1 MNDDVPESIADIQ
14 SLHVGTYESNPDR
27 IESDAGTER
36 QDRADYE
43 GRFIFEL
50 LQNAVDEMDETATP
64 AVEIRLTE
72 DRLLVANNGA
82 PFSMGDLYALTLTT
96 RTTKAGDTTIG
107 HKGRGFTSVLG
118 VTDNPRVFSE
128 SVQAQFHR
136 GRSAET
142 LTQNQVIADAFGGEI
157 EADQVPLLSLPH
169 PAEPPGDVQS
179 LLEEGF
185 TTVFELPL
193 RDSAQHHGAIQRKLQ
208 SLDANTVAL
217 LPELA
222 RIDVECPTWERS
234 WRLSRQEFIDAENAT
249 LIEVARE
256 TVDGGSTSATTD
268 WYCLFERT
276 EIDSDRVAEEAE
288 LTDPEIDAM
297 GQLRVGVAFRATPA
311 AEAPAAEMND
321 WALEPVYGESH
332 DRPPMVHVFLPT
344 KERSPI
350 PALVTGTFQSDTSR
364 RNLTLD
370 HDGEHGYKGQFNGY
384 LFEEVG
390 TLFAQRVL
398 PFVSASATTPA
409 AFVEALDPSLGQRRE
424 WSFTPG
430 DVDHCLFEQVSA
442 AVSPVSFL
450 PSAFGDDT
458 VSIDAVRLPPT
469 STELPTLGEQF
480 VQLLQTGATVPQA
493 LESLPEATLLAHRKT
508 RALEAYGANRLDTSS
523 VPELLADAS
532 VDPPLRLTSEEEW
545 EISVPDDTEP
555 CRLLID
561 PVLEYLVAVRK
572 PLESDD
578 DRTAFDDACR
588 RAPVLP
594 TAVEWD
600 GETAQAIRRANRD
613 GTVFMPPENGIAGG
627 ALPDIQFF
635 ASELYHGSDPN
646 RAKPLR
652 EAALPVEFGSDLRT
666 IWTVKEYQF
675 TQVFDAA
682 ISPQLPGPNSP
693 DADPSAL
700 HQLETLGT
708 IRRMAAVQSPEN
720 DRSPDAPLLY
730 QSSRKPF
737 SALASL
743 PVPTVGPDDSVEW
756 EPAHRVY
763 FSSAWQ
769 TALDRPEDAHVEEL
783 LRAVG
788 NVTDSDRFQ
797 PRFLAPPEW
806 FGLDPAESEPPNQE
820 HRAWAAFL
828 QWLGVAEHVRP
839 LPLFA
844 PDAGT
849 RHRYRETQGLSRPP
863 RSTISSDSALETES
877 RPVDHRYRGLTESE
891 WTAYREQLAS
901 QVDPEIPDSSQQYLS
916 QVNALE
922 YADELTSAALEQS
935 AVGVRLLRHLVCW
948 WDSGLSTHRHAEV
961 AAFTNKQWRGSNL
974 SYFFTTD
981 ERKRLGQNLWVWQLR
996 QAAWVPTTFGA
1007 VRPPDAWRLPDADE
1021 ERFSL
1026 DISGERPLLPFVTA
1040 GFPARETDESEA
1052 VSTLAET
1059 LGIGRHLD
1067 QESFA
1072 PRDAYHAINRIG
1084 ELLESSEDPA
1094 QFASAVELLYTRIA
1108 ELLPGLEQGEPL
1120 PSEWRPDE
1128 TGLGDVDLLCRV
1140 GQGYELVPA
1149 SEAYYVRSR
1158 SSRDRYAKLGVPILA
1173 LFKPEAASF
1182 GSYCGARDLRTAVR
1196 REPAYEDCPPLPLS
1210 MGNADVDQAWLE
1222 TLLAAL
1228 LLRLRTNRQSAFLVD
1243 QDRSATRTFYEQL
1256 TFVESLDLRI
1266 SLVDGSWDENRPPEP
1281 QAYHLERDGD
1291 RIVRVLVDRTL
1302 DRGALVDA
1310 LTGAYTE
1317 RLDIPQYYEAVNTLI
1332 DHALGVPEP
1341 GTTLE
1346 NRLRTVGSDVPSGQV
1361 EATREELFAEEQDKP
1376 DMEEAE
1382 PEPVAPEPYMTD
1394 DSEGDDRS
1402 EHKPAERAVSTETS
1416 GTAHSAQVP
1425 DINSVTSIGDRRIA
1439 ESLLEAAPASRS
1451 SSDSTGRQVQTNG
1464 RGSGGGAGHG
1474 TSQEYR
1480 TEIDAFGM
1488 KLTMKAERERLREAG
1503 EATPNEQV
1511 FDVHTPEI
1519 YEQLRDE
1526 HSSLDDAIERF
1537 GDERGLSR
1545 AENPLNRGFPG
1556 FDVLTLRTDADGQ
1569 AVVDRCIELKTSGV
1583 NTRKP
1588 SLSWNEWKAAGGPLS
1603 EHYFLYVARNIRTG
1617 NSGDAELLEIPRPF
1631 ERLRNRTREKRER
1644 NVQVDLRS
1652 FDFDEDPIIRQPIE
1666 WEE

>member
-1 MNDDVPESIADIQ
+1 
-14 SLHVGTYESNPDR
+14 
-27 IESDAGTER
+27 
-36 QDRADYE
+36 
-43 GRFIFEL
+43 
-50 LQNAVDEMDETATP
+50 MDETATP
-64 AVEIRLTE
+64 AVKIRLTD

-82 PFSMGDLYALTLTT
+82 PFTMGDLYALTLTT

-118 VTDNPRVFSE
+118 VTDNPRAFSE

-142 LTQNQVIADAFGGEI
+142 LTQNRVIADAFDGEV
-157 EADQVPLLSLPH
+157 EAEQVPLLSLPH
-169 PAEPPGDVQS
+169 SAEPPADVQS
-179 LLEEGF
+179 LLSEGF

-193 RDSAQHHGAIQRKLQ
+193 RDTAQHHGAIQRKLQ
-208 SLDANTVAL
+208 SLSANTVAL
-217 LPELA
+217 LPELEQ
-222 RIDVECPTWERS
+222 IDIECPTWERS
-234 WRLSRQEFIDAENAT
+234 WRLSRQEFRDAENAT
-249 LIEVARE
+249 LIEVSRE

-276 EIDSDRVAEEAE
+276 EIDSDHIAARSD

-311 AEAPAAEMND
+311 VDAPGAEVSD
-321 WALEPVYGESH
+321 WALEPIYGESR

-370 HDGEHGYKGQFNGY
+370 HDGKRGYEGQFNGY

-398 PFVSASATTPA
+398 PFIRTSATAPET
-409 AFVEALDPSLGQRRE
+409 FVDALDPSLGQRRE

-430 DVDHCLFEQVSA
+430 DVDHCLFEQVND
-442 AVSPVSFL
+442 AVSSVPFL
-450 PSAFGDDT
+450 PSAFGDDR

-469 STELPTLGEQF
+469 STDLPTLGEQF
-480 VQLLQTGATVPQA
+480 VQLLQTGATVPQGLEA
-493 LESLPEATLLAHRKT
+493 LPDAVLLDHPKT
-508 RALEAYGANRLDTSS
+508 RALEAYGASRYDTAS

-532 VDPPLRLTSEEEW
+532 VDPSLRLISEEEW
-545 EISVPDDTEP
+545 EIAVPEDAEP

-578 DRTAFDDACR
+578 DRAAFDDACR
-588 RAPVLP
+588 RVPLLP
-594 TAVEWD
+594 TAVEFD
-600 GETAQAIRRANRD
+600 DETARAIRRANRD
-613 GTVFMPPENGIAGG
+613 GTVFMPPENDIAGG
-627 ALPDIQFF
+627 VLPNIQFF

-652 EAALPVEFGSDLRT
+652 EAALPAEFAADIRT
-666 IWTVKEYQF
+666 VWNIKEYQF
-675 TQVFDAA
+675 TQVFDTA

-693 DADPSAL
+693 DADPSTL
-700 HQLETLGT
+700 YQLETLDT

-720 DRSPDAPLLY
+720 PRSPDAPLLY

-743 PVPTVGPDDSVEW
+743 PVPTVGPDDSVDW
-756 EPAHRVY
+756 QPAHRVY

-769 TALDRPEDAHVEEL
+769 TALGRPEEAHIEEL

-788 NVTDSDRFQ
+788 DVTDSNRFE

-806 FGLDPAESEPPNQE
+806 FGLDPTESESPDEE
-820 HRAWAAFL
+820 HLAWAAFL

-844 PDAGT
+844 PDPAT

-863 RSTISSDSALETES
+863 RSTISSRSALETES
-877 RPVDHRYRGLTESE
+877 PPVDHRYRGLTESD

-922 YADELTSAALEQS
+922 YAHELTSAAREES

-948 WDSGLSTHRHAEV
+948 WNSGLSAHRHAEV
-961 AAFTNKQWRGSNL
+961 AAFTNKQWRGSNR

-981 ERKRLGQNLWVWQLR
+981 ERERLGQNLWVWQLR
-996 QAAWVPTTFGA
+996 QTAWVPTTFGA

-1021 ERFSL
+1021 ERFTL
-1026 DISGERPLLPFVTA
+1026 DVSGKRPLLPFVTA
-1040 GFPARETDESEA
+1040 GFPARETDEPEV

-1059 LGIGRHLD
+1059 LGIGRRLD
-1067 QESFA
+1067 QESFS
-1072 PRDAYHAINRIG
+1072 PQDAYNAVNRIG

-1108 ELLPGLEQGEPL
+1108 ELLPGLEQSEPL
-1120 PSEWRPDE
+1120 PAAWRPDN

-1149 SEAYYVRSR
+1149 SDSYYVRSR
-1158 SSRDRYAKLGVPILA
+1158 SSRDRYANLGVPILA

-1196 REPAYEDCPPLPLS
+1196 REPAFEDCPPLPLS
-1210 MGNADVDQAWLE
+1210 IGGAEVDQVWLE

-1256 TFVESLDLRI
+1256 TFVKNLDLRI
-1266 SLVDGSWDENRPPEP
+1266 SLADGSWDENRPPES

-1291 RIVRVLVDRTL
+1291 RIVRVLVDQTL
-1302 DRGALVDA
+1302 DRDAFVDA
-1310 LTGAYTE
+1310 LTGAFTE
-1317 RLDIPQYYEAVNTLI
+1317 RLDIPQYYEAVNMLV
-1332 DHALGVPEP
+1332 DHALGEPEP
-1341 GTTLE
+1341 GATLE
-1346 NRLRTVGSDVPSGQV
+1346 ARLRTVGSDVPSGQV
-1361 EATREELFAEEQDKP
+1361 EATRKELFADERDEAVNEA
-1376 DMEEAE
+1376 EEAE
-1382 PEPVAPEPYMTD
+1382 PVPPEPYSPEETEED
-1394 DSEGDDRS
+1394 DQS
-1402 EHKPAERAVSTETS
+1402 EHEPAERTGSTGTS

-1425 DINSVTSIGDRRIA
+1425 AIESVTSIGDRRVA
-1439 ESLLEAAPASRS
+1439 ESLLEATPTTGS
-1451 SSDSTGRQVQTNG
+1451 SSDSTGRRAQTNG
-1464 RGSGGGAGHG
+1464 GGGGGGAGHG

-1488 KLTMKAERERLREAG
+1488 ELTMKAERERLREAG
-1503 EATPNEQV
+1503 ERNPAEQV

-1519 YEQLRDE
+1519 YEQMRKE
-1526 HSSLDDAIERF
+1526 HASLDDAIERF
-1537 GDERGLSR
+1537 GDERGLSS

-1556 FDVLTLRTDADGQ
+1556 FDVLTLRTDADGR
-1569 AVVDRCIELKTSGV
+1569 AIVDRCIELKTSGV

-1603 EHYFLYVARNIRTG
+1603 EHYYLYVARNIRTG

-1631 ERLRNRTREKRER
+1631 ERLRNRTKEKRER

-1652 FDFDEDPIIRQPIE
+1652 FDFDADPIIRQPIE